1 MRNHAWRC
9 ALVALMVVAVGCA
22 SPNDPRDPKG
32 KTAGAPA
39 STKRARVLVELAVA
53 IEVEPSGQRLRAW
66 VPLPLDEPGQTVAVT
81 SVKLEPARRHRTT
94 RDSAGN
100 AWLVV
105 EVDAPGAQRLSL
117 VLEVTRSAQAPDVG
131 PGRTRPISPE
141 DRRDHAPWL
150 ASGTG
155 IPLTDATKDLA
166 ASIVA
171 LESNP
176 LVQARKL
183 LDWIVRTIGIREGD
197 GPGDAARAL
206 ELQTG
211 TSADLA
217 CVLVALA
224 RASGLPARPCRGL
237 AWDAAPTG
245 QGPLAVR
252 ETWWAEVFAP
262 NVGWVPVDPATAVRS
277 RAATPK
283 DATVGLG
290 VLDERRIAWGRGTEV
305 RLDPASASPA
315 PMGVALAHAEVDGK
329 PAVKVARQLVV
340 RAIGDGK
347 MPEQPKTRPSG
358 PAGR

>member
-1 MRNHAWRC
+1 MRNDAWRC
-9 ALVALMVVAVGCA
+9 ALVALVVVVAGCA
-22 SPNDPRDPKG
+22 SPDDPRSAGG
-32 KTAGAPA
+32 KTPGPPAP
-39 STKRARVLVELAVA
+39 TKRVRVAVELAFA
-53 IEVEPSGQRLRAW
+53 IEVEPGAQRLRAW

-150 ASGTG
+150 AAGLG

-183 LDWIVRTIGIREGD
+183 LDWIARTIGIREGD

-211 TSADLA
+211 TSADLT

-245 QGPLAVR
+245 QGPLTVR

-262 NVGWVPVDPATAVRS
+262 NVGWVPIDPAMAVRS
-277 RAATPK
+277 RAAASK
-283 DATVGLG
+283 DATVGFG

-305 RLDPASASPA
+305 RLDPTSAAPA
-315 PMGVALAHAEVDGK
+315 PLWGALAHVEVDGK
-329 PAVKVARQLVV
+329 PAAKVARQLVV
-340 RAIGDGK
+340 RAIADAK
-347 MPEQPKTRPSG
+347 VPEQPKTRAGG